1 MGDNTKGHEKPTIIT
16 MGTPLYNQVSLCYPT
31 EVEVIL
37 AEELNG
43 LFQVLPAS
51 TDAMLLLDLSLF
63 EDDVEHPAVKTI
75 FKKGFEQR
83 IIVFTSEQKQEKLY
97 KLFEQG
103 ARGFCHTSI
112 SNELL
117 VKAVQ
122 AVDEGEIW
130 IGRKLTGY
138 LMSRMILDKARKSG
152 TVPDRALDNCELTL
166 RESEIVSFVAKGKCD
181 KIIARD
187 LDISPNT
194 VKNHLCHIY
203 NKLDVANRFQ
213 LALVYHGIALQ

>member
-1 MGDNTKGHEKPTIIT
+1 M
-16 MGTPLYNQVSLCYPT
+16 Q
-31 EVEVIL
+31 
-37 AEELNG
+37 
-43 LFQVLPAS
+43 
-51 TDAMLLLDLSLF
+51 LDLDLTGQVVDEHAHLVTLHPGNPQAHEQQDHQGQQGNDGQDGDRDGSLF
-63 EDDVEHPAVKTI
+63 DDDVEYPAVKTI

-83 IIVFTSEQKQEKLY
+83 IIVFTSEQDQAKLY

-103 ARGFCHTSI
+103 ARGFCHTTT
-112 SNELL
+112 NDALL
-117 VKAVQ
+117 IKAVQ
-122 AVDEGEIW
+122 AVDEGELW

-138 LMSRMILDKARKSG
+138 LMSRMILDKARESG
-152 TVPDRALDNCELTL
+152 SAPDQAMDNCDLTL

-213 LALVYHGIALQ
+213 LALVYHGINVG